1 MEAVVVTLGSLI
13 ALLTW
18 SHEQRQR
25 VTNKRFDNIKERIT
39 RLESE
44 QKEFP
49 EKYVLKADLRDELED
64 MRVWLRDINR
74 KLDQILLSR

>member
-49 EKYVLKADLRDELED
+49 R
-64 MRVWLRDINR
+64 
-74 KLDQILLSR
+74 S